1 MIKKLISIPIIALMI
16 TLPTVSA
23 WAELI
28 VVDDRGG
35 APVLPY
41 YEAIGITPEPTPMV
55 QRQPAPMSNEAF
67 ALPVRS
73 RLLTPG
79 RVEPRPMNVPGL
91 MPFFLVGD
99 DDVSRQWLR
108 ERGDMLRGLGAS
120 GLVVNVESLDA
131 LQALR
136 RLAPGLTLS
145 PVSGDDLAQRLRL
158 THYPALITTTGIE
171 P

>member
-1 MIKKLISIPIIALMI
+1 MIKKLIPILIMALII
-16 TLPTVSA
+16 TFPVTSV

-35 APVLPY
+35 APVSPY
-41 YEAIGITPEPTPMV
+41 YEAIGITPEPTPTV
-55 QRQPAPMSNEAF
+55 QRQPPPMSNEAF

-73 RLLTPG
+73 HLLTPG
-79 RVEPRPMNVPGL
+79 RVEPRPMSVPGL

-99 DDVSRQWLR
+99 DDVSRRWLR
-108 ERGDMLRGLGAS
+108 ERGDVLRKLGAF

-136 RLAPGLTLS
+136 KLVPGLTLS
-145 PVSGDDLAQRLRL
+145 PVSGDDLAQRLSL
-158 THYPALITTTGIE
+158 THYPALITATGIE
-171 P
+171 Q